1 MASENCSYTINS
13 DLHVNTLATLILA
26 KRFEE
31 AIECY
36 TKAIELNPTVAVYYG
51 NRSFAYLKT
60 ESYGYALSDA
70 TQALELDKSYIK
82 VRERE

>member
-1 MASENCSYTINS
+1 MFSHHM
-13 DLHVNTLATLILA
+13 LMLA

-36 TKAIELNPTVAVYYG
+36 TKAIELSPTVAVYYG

-70 TQALELDKSYIK
+70 TRALELDKSYVK
-82 VRERE
+82 VCMERERVVAWTGPPVF